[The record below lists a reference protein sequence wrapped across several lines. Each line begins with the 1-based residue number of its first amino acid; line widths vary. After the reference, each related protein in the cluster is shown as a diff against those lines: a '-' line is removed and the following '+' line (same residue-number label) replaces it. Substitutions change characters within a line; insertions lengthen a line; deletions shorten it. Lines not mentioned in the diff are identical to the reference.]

1 MIVPKSSSRVRKLWT
16 GQPAACSFGAG
27 LLLGGDGDLCRGD
40 DGGTR
45 GLGGGGIVVVE
56 EQGFEPLAHV
66 PFDVVGEHA
75 QEDMSAD
82 AVGGIVVDGPDLEV
96 DGLQAAEGA
105 LDRAQALVGA
115 DGFRGVERTGGQAG
129 ADDVQAVQGRFG
141 RRMESGLRR

>member
-1 MIVPKSSSRVRKLWT
+1 MHKK
-16 GQPAACSFGAG
+16 
-27 LLLGGDGDLCRGD
+27 
-40 DGGTR
+40 
-45 GLGGGGIVVVE
+45 
-56 EQGFEPLAHV
+56 
-66 PFDVVGEHA
+66 
-75 QEDMSAD
+75 DMSAD

-141 RRMESGLRR
+141 GDGIGFAAVAERGVGDLDVEVLGHLVAADDLADPQGDLVLARQGPLRALDGGGDGIEQALGRQ